1 MSHVLKK
8 VQTALGA
15 LAGRGAGDT
24 AKLKTSEVSAKD
36 SGQSSLRFN
45 SNSSSTLYVS
55 QELPVEQPGFQP
67 SGFISLSFPQS
78 TFGDLL

>member
-1 MSHVLKK
+1 MKK

-15 LAGRGAGDT
+15 LAGRGTGDT